1 MALPNGAG
9 GYQVGD
15 GNLSEVQINT
25 QTAPTSKSA
34 TATLTAAEFTDGIVI
49 YTGTGAANLT
59 LPNAEDV
66 DSLVSSAKVD
76 SAFDVSFI
84 NTSATGA
91 ATVVAG
97 TGWTLSGV
105 VTLSAVTSSTWR
117 ARKTAAGT
125 WTFYRIAG

>member
-25 QTAPTSKSA
+25 QTAPVSKA
-34 TATLTAAEFTDGIVI
+34 AAATLTAAELTDGIVL
-49 YTGTGAANLT
+49 YTGSASVAIT
-59 LPNAEDV
+59 LPDAADV
-66 DSLVSSAKVD
+66 DSLVSSAKPN

-91 ATVVAG
+91 ATITAG

-105 VTLSAVTSSTWR
+105 AAISALTSATWR
-117 ARKTAAGT
+117 ARKTAAGA